1 MNDDIILA
9 HTEGNAITQQD
20 SFGTISFAD
29 EVIATI
35 AGLATIDIDGVAGMS
50 GKMLD
55 GITEFL
61 GKKNLSK
68 GIKVEVGKDDVTV
81 SMNIVVDYGVSIP
94 DVGKNVQQSVK
105 NAIETMAG
113 LRVLAVNVG
122 VQALVFKD
130 AAPAEELVKASGKP
144 SKQEKEKRVN

>member
-1 MNDDIILA
+1 MKDDNMLA
-9 HTEGNAITQQD
+9 QTQESAVARQD
-20 SFGTISFAD
+20 SMGAISFAD

-50 GKMLD
+50 GKRID

-68 GIKVEVGKDDVTV
+68 GITVEVGKDDVTV
-81 SMNIVVDYGVSIP
+81 SMNIVVDYGASIP
-94 DVGKNVQQSVK
+94 DVCKNIQQSVK
-105 NAIETMAG
+105 KAIETMAG
-113 LRVLAVNVG
+113 LHVSAVNVD

-130 AAPAEELVKASGKP
+130 AAPEAALVKPSEKP
-144 SKQEKEKRVN
+144 SKPEKRKR